1 MQQCPS
7 CNKPVILSHP
17 KINIIT
23 CTCGTVFSRIE
34 GVGLISNSYRIVT
47 DKADPV
53 QPGTK
58 GIWKGEEFTVLGRV
72 RAWIEEF
79 VLNYWTIVFNNGEL
93 NYLVEGYGLYA
104 VYESTSIERRFSS
117 KDLDQV
123 KPNDRRDLF
132 TQKTYVLERKYTC
145 YKLEVEGEV
154 HFPDLNSGF
163 RVFEWAHY
171 MGKRIELIELPK
183 EQVLAF
189 NVTYTSFPELDLT
202 NLRTTTRDSKIISCA
217 NCDKRNTISAFPFAQ
232 SYACRNCGSRYSLKE
247 GVHFQKLPDRNN
259 TSIEP
264 SINLG
269 AKGIIKGIEYEVVG
283 YAQKE
288 EKNQY
293 RSRWKEY
300 TLYNSL
306 EGFAFLSEFEGHWIY
321 IRERGDAP
329 VLPKHKV
336 NDFTY
341 GEEPFQLYNSYRFE
355 VVNASGTFPYNI
367 FNDSDKEVKEFISPP
382 EVWIR
387 EQCPREGIIWYFGE
401 HIDGQQLQT
410 AFGDQVILP
419 SRSGVGAVQPKGFI
433 SPYKL
438 LVVTLAGIVFL
449 LLAHLISVST
459 KKERVLFSRE
469 AFFKDS
475 VSTITLVSDRFQLE
489 KWKGN
494 LQFDIYA
501 PVSNSWLEMNATLVN
516 MQNGTEYSLQK
527 GVEYYQGYSD
537 GESWSEG
544 DTKET
549 AYLSYIPSGDYQLQ
563 IQGIR
568 ELYSPIFGNTGPANF
583 FVTVTYDTPN
593 HRNLVVSLIL
603 LLIWAFV
610 QYGYIQHNEKKRWS
624 NSPFSPYNYED

>member
-1 MQQCPS
+1 MQHCPS

-17 KINIIT
+17 EINIIT
-23 CTCGTVFSRIE
+23 CTCGTVLSRIE
-34 GVGLISNSYRIVT
+34 GVGLITKFCKIVSQP
-47 DKADPV
+47 DDPV
-53 QPGTK
+53 QPGSK
-58 GIWKGEEFTVLGRV
+58 GKWNGNEFTVLGRV
-72 RAWIEEF
+72 RVWMEEF
-79 VLNYWTIVFNNGEL
+79 VLNYWTIIFKNGEL

-104 VYESTSIERRFSS
+104 VYESTTIERRLSS
-117 KDLDQV
+117 KDLDLV

-132 TQKTYVLERKYTC
+132 PQKAYVLERKYSC

-154 HFPDLNSGF
+154 HFPDVNSGF

-171 MGKRIELIELPK
+171 TGKRIELIELPND
-183 EQVLAF
+183 QVLAF
-189 NVTYTSFPELDLT
+189 NVTYTSFPELLFT
-202 NLRTTTRDSKIISCA
+202 NLRKIARDSKIISCA
-217 NCDKRNTISAFPFAQ
+217 HCAKPNTIAAFPFVQ
-232 SYACRNCGSRYSLKE
+232 SYACLHCGCRYSLKE
-247 GVHFQKLPDRNN
+247 GVHFEKLADRNR
-259 TSIEP
+259 TSVEP
-264 SINLG
+264 SINPG
-269 AKGIIKGIEYEVVG
+269 AKGNIKGIDYEVIG

-288 EKNQY
+288 EKNIY
-293 RSRWKEY
+293 RSKWKEY
-300 TLYNSL
+300 TLYNRL
-306 EGFAFLSEFEGHWIY
+306 EGFSFLSEFEGHWIY

-336 NDFTY
+336 TDFTY

-355 VVNASGTFPYNI
+355 VINAAGTFPYNV
-367 FNDSDKEVKEFISPP
+367 FNDHEKEVKEFISPP

-387 EQCPREGIIWYFGE
+387 EQCPREGIIWYLGE
-401 HIDGQQLQT
+401 HIDGSELQN

-419 SRSGVGAVQPKGFI
+419 ARRGVGAVQPKGFI

-438 LVVTLAGIVFL
+438 VVITIIGLVFL
-449 LLAHLISVST
+449 LLAHLISIST
-459 KKERVLFSRE
+459 KRERVLFSKE

-475 VSTITLVSDRFQLE
+475 VSTITLVSDRFRLE

-516 MQNGTEYSLQK
+516 LQNGTEYSLQK
-527 GVEYYQGYSD
+527 GVEYYHGYSD

-549 AYLSYIPSGDYQLQ
+549 VYLSYIPSGDYKLQ

-568 ELYSPIFGNTGPANF
+568 EMYSPVFGNMGPANF

-593 HRNLVVSLIL
+593 HRNLVVCIIL
-603 LLIWAFV
+603 LLIWAVV
-610 QYGYIQHNEKKRWS
+610 QYYLIQYHEQRRWS
-624 NSPFSPYNYED
+624 NSAYSPYNYED